1 VNALLNRVL
10 FDQKSRALFGRF
22 SFWLVIALAA
32 FLRLFNLGY
41 PGKLVFDETYYVK
54 DAWTLWNTGAER
66 SWPQSADAAFE
77 AGHVNG
83 WLADG
88 SFVVHPPLGKWIIG
102 LGMWLFGAQNSFSW
116 RIMVALLSIAS
127 VALIMVIAKQLFK
140 STLWPLVA
148 GFMLAVDGHAIVL
161 GRTALLDGILMFF
174 ALLGFFFVLKDQAT
188 RDVEAI
194 TWRRPW
200 LVYAGLALGAATA
213 VKWSGLYFLAA
224 FGLYVVISDAL
235 ARRRLNSE
243 PYQIPETA
251 ELAPNLTAF
260 SLALLVSKFFRAVV
274 VFLLMVPIAAV
285 TYLASWTGWLT
296 STGGYDRDSN
306 TNPFLALLKYHQDAY
321 NFHVN
326 LHTPHAYASN
336 PLTWLFD
343 IRPTSFFYE
352 GLSYGQNGCTALDG
366 CSSAITPLG
375 NPFIWL
381 PAAAA
386 VFFLTYLLFTRRD
399 KMAGTILI
407 GIAGGYLPWLAFMN
421 RTVFQFYSIAFLPWM
436 ILALVYALSLFIRSR
451 SAEQRLNAIRGVL
464 SYLVVVAAASLF
476 FLPIW
481 IGTWIPYWYWHI
493 HMWIP
498 SWI

>member
-1 VNALLNRVL
+1 M
-10 FDQKSRALFGRF
+10 
-22 SFWLVIALAA
+22 VIALAA

-41 PGKLVFDETYYVK
+41 PSKLVFDETYYVK

-66 SWPQSADAAFE
+66 SWPQNADAAFE

-102 LGMWLFGAQNSFSW
+102 LGMWLFGAQHSFSW

-127 VALIMVIAKQLFK
+127 VALIMVIARQLFK
-140 STLWPLVA
+140 STLWSLVA

-188 RDVEAI
+188 RDAEAI
-194 TWRRPW
+194 SWRRPW

-224 FGLYVVISDAL
+224 FGLYVFISDFIQRRKISDGRPTQLASFWQAL
-235 ARRRLNSE
+235 ITFA
-243 PYQIPETA
+243 
-251 ELAPNLTAF
+251 
-260 SLALLVSKFFRAVV
+260 
-274 VFLLMVPIAAV
+274 LMVPIAAV
-285 TYLASWTGWLT
+285 TYLVSWIGWLT

-306 TNPFLALLKYHQDAY
+306 ANPLLALLKYHQDAY

-352 GLSYGQNGCTALDG
+352 GLTYGQNGCTALDG

-451 SAEQRLNAIRGVL
+451 RPEQRPNAIRGVL
-464 SYLVVVAAASLF
+464 AYLVLVAAASLF